1 MNHATKLGLIA
12 LTAALLLGSQAG
24 SPVKAA
30 EEHAH
35 IGRPGTRVMDGR
47 GQVLDSRYNHGYY
60 YPALGASVR
69 VLPHGYRPRSTGDKN
84 PQRQRRMKLGDID
97 MRCRQRARLRA
108 RRS

>member
-69 VLPHGYRPRSTGDKN
+69 VGTGHTSSVEDLIISTVGFGMRRAVRDSWSSDHRS
-84 PQRQRRMKLGDID
+84 
-97 MRCRQRARLRA
+97 AW
-108 RRS
+108 